1 VPGSAAV
8 AGTVVQAAGSTLRVA
23 LELGV
28 GDDALD
34 TAGGAPVR
42 VTATASDPALLR
54 EPTSWRLDA
63 LPAEV
68 ELALGEGSG
77 RVTVE
82 LSAATCSPD
91 ACRLR
96 RTQRAYDVLL
106 T

>member
-1 VPGSAAV
+1 V
-8 AGTVVQAAGSTLRVA
+8 AGTVVAEAGATLRVA
-23 LELGV
+23 LDLDT

-34 TAGGAPVR
+34 VAGGPPVR
-42 VTATASDPALLR
+42 VRAVADGPGLLR
-54 EPTSWRLDA
+54 EPTTWTRDA

-82 LSAATCSPD
+82 LLAATCGPD

-106 T
+106 TRT